1 MKKCLII
8 LSIIFGMSLIS
19 TAVLAGKV
27 YYTEERVYEDYDK
40 KELDSAFLQNVY
52 INSAVPVNVYVTKDK
67 PYVEFNQ
74 KFVDLT
80 GCVPEF
86 ELKVETRPEATYID
100 LNMTKDIYLWLGVK
114 ENQQEL
120 SVYLPQQV
128 IEKLNIQGNAYYHSG
143 KRTTVNLDGVDIQ
156 DLEIA
161 MDDADVILD
170 GNYEKI
176 SLIMAIGSATI
187 TSHTPAQLYTQGSIK
202 QDLKGQFKKITIEN
216 NWKNINIESTYETK
230 VSIDARRAEIFLNGK
245 YKEIT
250 LQGDHNTVDIL
261 TDTKCQLNTQGNDN
275 MINTSGSFDSIDMN
289 EAISDI
295 AIKAD
300 QMPKKMKFA
309 SRGRES
315 NVKLTLP
322 SNVKGFS
329 VKYKTIDRDYGI
341 MEDEEELNRYLN
353 ELVNQIDIESD
364 FMLETT
370 APSQKEFVYT
380 YGTGET
386 PIVVEREYEEQAK
399 LEIIDGGYT
408 SKME

>member
-19 TAVLAGKV
+19 TAILAGKV

-40 KELDSAFLQNVY
+40 KELDSTLLQNVY

-80 GCVPEF
+80 GCAPEF
-86 ELKVETRPEATYID
+86 ELEVETRPEATYID

-128 IEKLNIQGNAYYHSG
+128 IEKLNIQGNAYYHSR

-156 DLEIA
+156 ELEIA

-176 SLIMAIGSATI
+176 SLIMDIGSAKI
-187 TSHTPAQLYTQGSIK
+187 TSHTPAQLYIQGSIE

-230 VSIDARRAEIFLNGK
+230 VSIDARRAVIFLNGK

-261 TDTKCQLNTQGNDN
+261 TDTKCQLNTRGNDN

-289 EAISDI
+289 EAISEI

-309 SRGRES
+309 SRGGES

-329 VKYKTIDRDYGI
+329 VKYKMMDHDYDM

-353 ELVNQIDIESD
+353 ELMNQIDIETD

-370 APSQKEFVYT
+370 VPSQKEFVYT

-386 PIVVEREYEEQAK
+386 PIVVEREYDEQAK
-399 LEIIDGGYT
+399 LEIIDGGYS
-408 SKME
+408 SKTE